1 MPKLLQINVTANWG
15 STGRIAEQINNLA
28 AEQGWETYIAYGRNA
43 NPCKSKLIKT
53 GCKAQVY
60 EHYLEE
66 KLFDNDGLASRHATK
81 QLVRRIDDIRPD
93 LIHLHNIHGH
103 WLNYKILFEYLATLD
118 TPIVWTLH
126 DCWSFTGRCGH
137 YEKLK
142 CYKWRDG
149 GCCRPCP
156 MKQNNM
162 LRKITENTQYH
173 FELKKKLFTA
183 LKNLT
188 LVPVSSWLESQVS
201 QSYLKDQHIQTIH
214 NGVNIQIFSPKQDLS
229 ATLEKYGLVGN
240 LYVLAVSSVWNEQ
253 KGLSDYCKLA
263 PRLKD
268 VATLVLLGLNDELRD
283 KVKEYGILG
292 IPRTENMKELADLYS
307 GASIVLN
314 LSYGESFGL
323 TTVEGY
329 ACGTPSIVYRA
340 TASPELITPDTGIVC
355 EAGDV
360 DAVADA
366 VKKLLA
372 INNPVDECRK
382 LAEREYDQQKIYSQY
397 VSLYNKLI
405 LERL

>member
-53 GCKAQVY
+53 GGKLQVY
-60 EHYLEE
+60 EHYLEG
-66 KLFDNDGLASRHATK
+66 KLFDNDGLASRCATK
-81 QLVRRIDDIRPD
+81 KLVRRIDEIKPD
-93 LIHLHNIHGH
+93 VIHLHNIHGH
-103 WLNYKILFEYLATLD
+103 WLNYRILLEYLATLD

-142 CYKWRDG
+142 CYKWRDV
-149 GCCRPCP
+149 GCGRPCP
-156 MKQNNM
+156 MKQNDM
-162 LRKITENTQYH
+162 LRKITEKTQYH
-173 FELKKKLFTA
+173 FELKKKLFA
-183 LKNLT
+183 SVKNLT

-201 QSYLKDQHIQTIH
+201 QSYLKGQRIQTIH
-214 NGVNIQIFSPKQDLS
+214 NGVNIQAFSPKEDLS
-229 ATLEKYGLVGN
+229 ATLDKYGLTGKR
-240 LYVLAVSSVWNEQ
+240 YVLAVSSVWNEQ

-263 PRLKD
+263 PKLKD
-268 VATLVLLGLNDELRD
+268 VAMLVLVGLNEDLCN

-292 IPRTENMKELADLYS
+292 IPRTENMKELADFYS
-307 GASIVLN
+307 GADIVLN

-323 TTVEGY
+323 TTVEGF

-340 TASPELITPDTGIVC
+340 TASPELITPGTGVVC
-355 EAGDV
+355 EVGDI
-360 DAVADA
+360 DAVAGA
-366 VKKLLA
+366 VRKLLTTEK
-372 INNPVDECRK
+372 PVAKCRE

-405 LERL
+405 L